1 MTSSAPPSTPRSTRQ
16 RVAQRQIAAFT
27 RRFGNTHLYLSY
39 HAAFPLSLTPELL
52 YQLWANFQTD
62 QAGVAL
68 NIPWIAVAD
77 LLLSGLCREVGHE
90 LYEMDAA
97 VRIELLK
104 QLQNEPRFSSQRI
117 QQLAE
122 FVLAYVQHQF
132 NSPDPDLREVAR
144 TQRWTALAYT
154 RPGTAT
160 RELIAA
166 LAGLRRSESA
176 EWLRLT
182 SLVETL
188 ADPLTEFKPLLS
200 YASGMKSF
208 MRGDIEEAIAQLFG
222 LAEAGRILMGGVE
235 LPVPDQIRRSF
246 VGTEEESKATQAQ
259 GLASF
264 AVPQSTNS
272 IVPPIH
278 GTHAPMITLHRNLTA
293 EDYVKA
299 YYFHTLK
306 SSPLWAKLV
315 ITLSILSSIT
325 FLYSLIIQFLESK
338 DFVTLLAS
346 SFFPLFYLSSLYYF
360 LGIFMPRRIRRE
372 FKQFKL
378 MKIPC
383 ELTISPEIVEIISE
397 ISMQRLRIA
406 DAYMYRANSHFIF
419 LYLSELQYM
428 IFPHRCFNSNDD
440 VQQLIV
446 YLKAVFRKPG
456 KPLKRKALSPR
467 RLPYR
472 AFASSESTISFRV
485 QLTPEDYIKANYL
498 HMRPSPRWKTF
509 YFILLGLYLS
519 LIIFMGY
526 SAVVVETNIS
536 DFIFWLFWGIGALCF
551 YFFLLPARIR
561 RLASQSTYITFE
573 NQVEIS
579 PEILEVVGV
588 TGTIRM
594 RLADCNKYKV
604 SKDLIMLYLTNREF
618 FMFPRRCFP
627 SEADVQTFLSYL
639 QANLGAPKH

>member
-16 RVAQRQIAAFT
+16 RAAQHQIATFT
-27 RRFGNTHLYLSY
+27 RRFGSAHLYLSY

-62 QAGVAL
+62 QTGVAL

-104 QLQNEPRFSSQRI
+104 QLQNEPHFGSQRI

-122 FVLAYVQHQF
+122 FVLVYIQHQL

-166 LAGLRRSESA
+166 LAGLRLSESA

-200 YASGMKSF
+200 YASGMKSYV
-208 MRGDIEEAIAQLFG
+208 RGDIEKATAQLFE
-222 LAEAGRILMGGVE
+222 LAEAGRIRMGGVE
-235 LPVPDQIRRSF
+235 LPVPEQIRRSF
-246 VGTEEESKATQAQ
+246 VGTEEESQATQAQ

-272 IVPPIH
+272 SVPLVQD
-278 GTHAPMITLHRNLTA
+278 THAPIITLHLNLTA

-299 YYFHTLK
+299 YYFHTLR
-306 SSPLWAKLV
+306 AKLV
-315 ITLSILSSIT
+315 IPYIAVLCP
-325 FLYSLIIQFLESK
+325 LIIQFWSSK
-338 DFVTLLAS
+338 DFVTLLTS
-346 SFFPLFYLSSLYYF
+346 SFFSILFLSFLYYL
-360 LGIFMPRRIRRE
+360 LGIFMTRRIRRE

-378 MKIPC
+378 MRIPW

-397 ISMQRLRIA
+397 ISMRKLWIA
-406 DAYMYRANSHFIF
+406 DFHMYRANSHSIL

-428 IFPHRCFNSNDD
+428 IFPRRCFNSDD
-440 VQQLIV
+440 DFQQLIV

-456 KPLKRKALSPR
+456 KSLKRKALSPR
-467 RLPYR
+467 RLAYR

-485 QLTPEDYIKANYL
+485 QLTQEDYIKANYL
-498 HMRPSPRWKTF
+498 HMRPSPRGKTF

-526 SAVVVETNIS
+526 SAVVVGSHIS
-536 DFIFWLFWGIGALCF
+536 DFIFWLALGIFALWF
-551 YFFLLPARIR
+551 YFFRLPARIR

-588 TGTIRM
+588 TGTTRM

-604 SKDLIMLYLTNREF
+604 SKDLIMLYLTNRGF

-639 QANLGAPKH
+639 QENLGAPKP